1 MRRMKN
7 LGIAAVGMTAV
18 IALAGC
24 SGSGATEALDP
35 DADLSQ
41 QTLTISTWPEYY
53 PENLA
58 EEFEAATGVKLTIVH
73 HATNEEAVAK
83 VSASADSGIDVV
95 FLAGNS
101 IQLLAEESL
110 AAPLDHSAVP
120 NLDDMFPVMSEMD
133 FDPGLAYSVPYA
145 WGTTGLCYRSDLL
158 DAEPTSWEDLIDPA
172 PEAVG
177 KTTILDDMRWAFVPG
192 LKSLGY
198 SVNSTDEAEIEA
210 AGEQLQQAASNALAF
225 DNATYGDKLVAGES
239 ILSHGHDG
247 WCNMAAAQEP
257 AVKFVVPEEGS
268 ELWVDGMVLLKSS
281 KNAEAAHAFMDYLTS
296 VETQS
301 WIVENLGYNVPNQV
315 AVESLPEEIFEKYP
329 ALIRDDSALAS
340 SEQIEEVG
348 DAIDVY
354 NRVFTEVKAS

>member
-1 MRRMKN
+1 MRRKKN
-7 LGIAAVGMTAV
+7 IAIAAAGVTAAL
-18 IALAGC
+18 ALAGC
-24 SGSGATEALDP
+24 SSGGDTQALDP
-35 DADLSQ
+35 DADLSAQ
-41 QTLTISTWPEYY
+41 SLTISTWPEYY

-101 IQLLAEESL
+101 IQLLTEEGL

-120 NLDDMFPVMSEMD
+120 NLDDMFPVMNDMD
-133 FDPGLAYSVPYA
+133 FDPGLTYSVPYA
-145 WGTTGLCYRSDLL
+145 WGTTGICYRSDLL
-158 DAEPTSWEDLIDPA
+158 KQEPTSWDDLINPA

-210 AGEQLQQAASNALAF
+210 AGEQLKKAAANALAF
-225 DNATYGDKLVAGES
+225 DNATYGDKLVSGES
-239 ILSHGHDG
+239 VLSHSHDG
-247 WCNMAAAQEP
+247 WCNMAAAEQP
-257 AVKFVVPEEGS
+257 AVKFLVPEEGS

-281 KNAEAAHAFMDYLTS
+281 KNAEAAHALMDYLTS
-296 VETQS
+296 VESQS
-301 WIVENLGYNVPNQV
+301 WIVENLGYNIPNKV
-315 AVESLPEEIFEKYP
+315 AVEGLPDELFAKYP
-329 ALIRDDSALAS
+329 ALIRDDSALAE

-348 DAIDVY
+348 DAIDIY

>member
-1 MRRMKN
+1 MHRKRN
-7 LGIAAVGMTAV
+7 LGLAAVGMTA
-18 IALAGC
+18 ALALVGC
-24 SGSGATEALDP
+24 SGSGDTEALDP
-35 DADLSQ
+35 NADLSK

-58 EEFEAATGVKLTIVH
+58 KDFEAATGVKLTIVH

-101 IQLLAEESL
+101 IQLLAEEGL
-110 AAPLDHSAVP
+110 AAELDHSAVP
-120 NLDDMFPVMSEMD
+120 NLKDMFPVMENMD
-133 FDPGLAYSVPYA
+133 FDPGLSYSVPYA

-158 DAEPTSWEDLIDPA
+158 TEEPTSWDDLINPA
-172 PEAVG
+172 PEAQG

-198 SVNSTDEAEIEA
+198 SVNSTEEAEIEA
-210 AGEQLQQAASNALAF
+210 AGEQLKKAASHALAF
-225 DNATYGDKLVAGES
+225 DNATYGDKLVSGES

-257 AVKFVVPEEGS
+257 AIKFAMPEEGS

-281 KNAEAAHAFMDYLTS
+281 KNAEAAHALMNYLTS
-296 VETQS
+296 LESQS

-315 AVESLPEEIFEKYP
+315 AVEALPEELFVKYP
-329 ALIRDDSALAS
+329 ALIRDDSALAE
-340 SEQIEEVG
+340 SEQVEEVG
-348 DAIDVY
+348 DAIDIY

>member
-1 MRRMKN
+1 MRHKRI
-7 LGIAAVGMTAV
+7 LGLAAVGATTSLV
-18 IALAGC
+18 LAGC
-24 SGSGATEALDP
+24 AGGGETAALDP
-35 DADLSQ
+35 EADLSQ

-53 PENLA
+53 PETLA
-58 EEFEAATGVKLTIVH
+58 ADFEEATGVKLTIVH

-101 IQLLAEESL
+101 IQLLAEEGL
-110 AAPLDHSAVP
+110 AAELDHSAVP
-120 NLDDMFPVMSEMD
+120 NLADMFPVMENMD

-158 DAEPTSWEDLIDPA
+158 TEAPTSWDDLITPA
-172 PEAVG
+172 AEAEG

-198 SVNSTDEAEIEA
+198 SVNATEEAEIVAAGDQLKEA
-210 AGEQLQQAASNALAF
+210 ASHALAF
-225 DNATYGDKLVAGES
+225 DNATYGDKLISGEA
-239 ILSHGHDG
+239 ILSQAHDG
-247 WCNMAAAQEP
+247 WCNMAAAEEP
-257 AVKFVVPEEGS
+257 SIKFVVPDEGS

-281 KNAEAAHAFMDYLTS
+281 QNAEAAHALMNYLASTE
-296 VETQS
+296 VQS

-315 AVESLPEEIFEKYP
+315 AVESLPEELFLQYP

-340 SEQIEEVG
+340 SEQIQEVG
-348 DAIDVY
+348 DAIDIY